1 MARDLRWWLAGASVA
16 CAIVAVGYLSPSRA
30 APAATAHS
38 SRHSQATAARLR
50 ARELAE
56 QWRAAD
62 MAVRLA
68 VYRRRLE
75 PELARRRATDQPGPA
90 LLMEAPDTVP
100 AYTKALV
107 AEALDTVWRQLEL
120 GVSKVAVGVVVDFWR
135 IPRTGTDSSP
145 KVPSGSVGYLLP
157 DSTDRA
163 TCIAL
168 IPAWYWTRGLP
179 RQLEDRLRRGL
190 GPCAFVA
197 RWGVP
202 GEPVRV
208 WMARRH
214 YDLASVPSWGGERS
228 EPPEGSWMMNRNTGW
243 YWAAVYGH
251 PIAAIG
257 CLAGRA
263 QSCRTAVLTGA
274 GDAFGDSQPRL
285 FDTAV
290 RWWHEERLVQ
300 GWQYLGDVAREVG
313 YDRFLRFWNSTEP
326 VDTALATA
334 LKMPV
339 GKWTERWERRFLPR
353 LRLGAAAPLSAA
365 VLGILL
371 GGAAVALVA
380 RGAMRRQV
388 G

>member
-1 MARDLRWWLAGASVA
+1 MARELRWWLAGAFVA
-16 CAIVAVGYLSPSRA
+16 CAVVAVGYLSPSGV
-30 APAATAHS
+30 APATTAGQ
-38 SRHSQATAARLR
+38 REPTAARLR
-50 ARELAE
+50 SRRLAE
-56 QWRAAD
+56 RWRAAD
-62 MAVRLA
+62 LAVRLA
-68 VYRRRLE
+68 LYRRRLE
-75 PELARRRATDQPGPA
+75 PELAHRRETDQPGPA
-90 LLMEAPDTVP
+90 LLLEAPDTVP
-100 AYTKALV
+100 ASTQALV
-107 AEALDTVWRQLEL
+107 AAALDTVWRELGL

-135 IPRTGTDSSP
+135 IPQTSTDSTP
-145 KVPSGSVGYLLP
+145 KVPAGSVGYLLP
-157 DSTDRA
+157 DSSDRA

-168 IPAWYWTRGLP
+168 IPAWHWTRLP
-179 RQLEDRLRRGL
+179 RQLEDWLRRGL
-190 GPCAFVA
+190 GPCAFFA

-214 YDLASVPSWGGERS
+214 YDLARVPSWGPQGS
-228 EPPEGSWMMNRNTGW
+228 EPPEASWMMNRNTGW
-243 YWAAVYGH
+243 FWAAVYGH

-263 QSCRTAVLTGA
+263 PSCRTAVLAGA

-285 FDTAV
+285 LDATV
-290 RWWHEERLVQ
+290 RWWGEERLVQ
-300 GWQYLGDVAREVG
+300 GGQYLGDVAREVG

-339 GKWTERWERRFLPR
+339 GKWTARWERRFLPR
-353 LRLGAAAPLSAA
+353 LPLGAAAPLSAA

-371 GGAAVALVA
+371 AGAAVALVA
-380 RGAMRRQV
+380 RGATRRQV

>member
-1 MARDLRWWLAGASVA
+1 MARELRWWLAVAFVA
-16 CAIVAVGYLSPSRA
+16 CAVVAVGYVSPSGS
-30 APAATAHS
+30 APAATA
-38 SRHSQATAARLR
+38 RQREPTAARLR
-50 ARELAE
+50 SRRLAE
-56 QWRAAD
+56 RWRAAD
-62 MAVRLA
+62 LAVRLA

-75 PELARRRATDQPGPA
+75 PELAHRRETDQPGPA
-90 LLMEAPDTVP
+90 LLVDAPDTVP
-100 AYTKALV
+100 AFTKALV
-107 AEALDTVWRQLEL
+107 AAALDTVWRELGL

-135 IPRTGTDSSP
+135 IPRTGTDSTP
-145 KVPSGSVGYLLP
+145 KVPGGSVGYLLP
-157 DSTDRA
+157 DSSDRA

-168 IPAWYWTRGLP
+168 IPAWYWRLP

-190 GPCAFVA
+190 GPCAFFA

-202 GEPVRV
+202 GKPVRL

-214 YDLASVPSWGGERS
+214 YDLASVPSWGPQRS
-228 EPPEGSWMMNRNTGW
+228 EQPEESWMTNRNTGW
-243 YWAAVYGH
+243 FWAAVYGH

-263 QSCRTAVLTGA
+263 PSCRTAVLAGA

-285 FDTAV
+285 LDATV
-290 RWWHEERLVQ
+290 RWWGEERLVQ
-300 GWQYLGDVAREVG
+300 GGQYLGDVAREVG

-326 VDTALATA
+326 VDTALAAA

-339 GKWTERWERRFLPR
+339 GKWTARWERRYLPR
-353 LRLGAAAPLSAA
+353 LPLGAAAPFSAA
-365 VLGILL
+365 ALGIVLAA
-371 GGAAVALVA
+371 AAVALVA

>member
-1 MARDLRWWLAGASVA
+1 MARQLTWWLAGAFVA

-30 APAATAHS
+30 APAATAR
-38 SRHSQATAARLR
+38 SRQPQPTAARLR
-50 ARELAE
+50 ARGLAE

-62 MAVRLA
+62 VAVRLA

-90 LLMEAPDTVP
+90 LLVEAPDTVP
-100 AYTKALV
+100 VHTRELV
-107 AEALDTVWRQLEL
+107 ASALDTVWRELGL

-157 DSTDRA
+157 DSSDRA

-168 IPAWYWTRGLP
+168 IPAWHWSRGLP
-179 RQLEDRLRRGL
+179 RPLEDGLRRGL
-190 GPCAFVA
+190 GPCAFFA

-214 YDLASVPSWGGERS
+214 YDLASVPSWGRERS
-228 EPPEGSWMMNRNTGW
+228 EPPEASWMMNRNTGW
-243 YWAAVYGH
+243 FWAAVYGH

-274 GDAFGDSQPRL
+274 GDAFGDSLPRL
-285 FDTAV
+285 LDATV
-290 RWWHEERLVQ
+290 RWWREERLVQ
-300 GWQYLGDVAREVG
+300 GQQYLGDVAREVG

-334 LKMPV
+334 LRMPV

-353 LRLGAAAPLSAA
+353 LPLGAAAPLSAA
-365 VLGILL
+365 MLGILL
-371 GGAAVALVA
+371 GGTAVALVA

>member
-1 MARDLRWWLAGASVA
+1 MARQLTWWLAGAFVA
-16 CAIVAVGYLSPSRA
+16 CAIVAVGYLSPGG
-30 APAATAHS
+30 APAATA
-38 SRHSQATAARLR
+38 RRRQPQPTAARLR
-50 ARELAE
+50 ARGLAE

-62 MAVRLA
+62 VAVRLA

-90 LLMEAPDTVP
+90 LLVEAPDTVP
-100 AYTKALV
+100 VHTRALV
-107 AEALDTVWRQLEL
+107 ASALDTVWRELGL

-135 IPRTGTDSSP
+135 FPRTGTDSTP

-168 IPAWYWTRGLP
+168 IPAWDSTRGLP

-190 GPCAFVA
+190 GPCAFFA

-202 GEPVRV
+202 GEPVRI

-214 YDLASVPSWGGERS
+214 YDLASVPSWDRERS
-228 EPPEGSWMMNRNTGW
+228 EPPEASWMMDRNTGW
-243 YWAAVYGH
+243 FWAAVYGH

-263 QSCRTAVLTGA
+263 QSCRTAVLAGA
-274 GDAFGDSQPRL
+274 GDALGDSQPRL
-285 FDTAV
+285 VDTSV
-290 RWWHEERLVQ
+290 RWWREERLVQ
-300 GWQYLGDVAREVG
+300 GSQYFGDVAREVG

-353 LRLGAAAPLSAA
+353 LPLGAAAPLSAA

>member
-1 MARDLRWWLAGASVA
+1 MARQLTWWLAGAFVA
-16 CAIVAVGYLSPSRA
+16 CAIVAVGYLSPSGA
-30 APAATAHS
+30 APAATAR
-38 SRHSQATAARLR
+38 SRQPQPTAARLR
-50 ARELAE
+50 ARGLAE

-62 MAVRLA
+62 LAVRLA

-75 PELARRRATDQPGPA
+75 PELARRRAADQPGPA
-90 LLMEAPDTVP
+90 LLVEAPDTVP
-100 AYTKALV
+100 VHTRELV
-107 AEALDTVWRQLEL
+107 ASALDTVWRELGL

-135 IPRTGTDSSP
+135 FPRTGTDSTP
-145 KVPSGSVGYLLP
+145 KVPTGSVGYLLP
-157 DSTDRA
+157 DSSDRA

-168 IPAWYWTRGLP
+168 IPAWYWRRGFP
-179 RQLEDRLRRGL
+179 GPLEDRLRRGL
-190 GPCAFVA
+190 GPCAFFA

-214 YDLASVPSWGGERS
+214 YDLASVPSWGRERS
-228 EPPEGSWMMNRNTGW
+228 EPPEASWMMNRNTGW
-243 YWAAVYGH
+243 FWAAVYGH

-274 GDAFGDSQPRL
+274 GDAFGDSLPRL
-285 FDTAV
+285 LDATV
-290 RWWHEERLVQ
+290 RWWREERLVQ
-300 GWQYLGDVAREVG
+300 GQQYLGDVAREVG

-353 LRLGAAAPLSAA
+353 LPLGAAAPLSAA

>member
-1 MARDLRWWLAGASVA
+1 MARQLTWWLAGAFVA
-16 CAIVAVGYLSPSRA
+16 CAIVAVGYLSPGG
-30 APAATAHS
+30 APAATA
-38 SRHSQATAARLR
+38 RRRQPQPTAARLR
-50 ARELAE
+50 ARGLAE

-62 MAVRLA
+62 VAVRLA

-90 LLMEAPDTVP
+90 LLVEAPDTVP
-100 AYTKALV
+100 VHTRALV
-107 AEALDTVWRQLEL
+107 ASALDTVWRELGL

-157 DSTDRA
+157 DSTDRT

-179 RQLEDRLRRGL
+179 RQLEDWLGRGL
-190 GPCAFVA
+190 GPCAFFA

-202 GEPVRV
+202 GAPVRL

-214 YDLASVPSWGGERS
+214 YDLASVPSWDRERS
-228 EPPEGSWMMNRNTGW
+228 EPPEASWMMDRNTGW
-243 YWAAVYGH
+243 FWAAVYGH

-263 QSCRTAVLTGA
+263 QSCRTAVLAGA
-274 GDAFGDSQPRL
+274 GDALGDSQPRL
-285 FDTAV
+285 VDTSV
-290 RWWHEERLVQ
+290 RWWREERLVQ
-300 GWQYLGDVAREVG
+300 GSQYFGDVAREVG

-353 LRLGAAAPLSAA
+353 LPLGAAAPLSAA

>member
-1 MARDLRWWLAGASVA
+1 MARELRWWLAGAFVA
-16 CAIVAVGYLSPSRA
+16 CAVVAVSYLSPSGI
-30 APAATAHS
+30 APAAAA
-38 SRHSQATAARLR
+38 RQREPTAARLR
-50 ARELAE
+50 ARRLAE
-56 QWRAAD
+56 RWRAAD
-62 MAVRLA
+62 LAVRLA

-75 PELARRRATDQPGPA
+75 PELAHRRETDQPGPA
-90 LLMEAPDTVP
+90 LLVEAPDTVP
-100 AYTKALV
+100 AFTKALV
-107 AEALDTVWRQLEL
+107 APALDTVWRELGL

-135 IPRTGTDSSP
+135 IPRTGTDSTP

-190 GPCAFVA
+190 GPCAFFA

-214 YDLASVPSWGGERS
+214 YDLARVPSWGPQES
-228 EPPEGSWMMNRNTGW
+228 EQPEASWMTNRNTGW
-243 YWAAVYGH
+243 FWAAVYGH

-263 QSCRTAVLTGA
+263 YSCRTAVLAGA
-274 GDAFGDSQPRL
+274 GDAFADSQPRL
-285 FDTAV
+285 LDATV
-290 RWWHEERLVQ
+290 RWWGEERLVE
-300 GWQYLGDVAREVG
+300 GWRYLGDVAREVG

-326 VDTALATA
+326 VDTALAAA

-339 GKWTERWERRFLPR
+339 GKWTARWERRFLPR
-353 LRLGAAAPLSAA
+353 LPLGAAAPLGAA
-365 VLGILL
+365 LLGILL
-371 GGAAVALVA
+371 AGGAVALVA

>member
-1 MARDLRWWLAGASVA
+1 MARDLRWWLAGAFVA
-16 CAIVAVGYLSPSRA
+16 CAVVAVSYLSPSGI
-30 APAATAHS
+30 APAAAA
-38 SRHSQATAARLR
+38 RQREPTAARLR
-50 ARELAE
+50 ARRLAE
-56 QWRAAD
+56 RWRAAD
-62 MAVRLA
+62 LAVRLA

-75 PELARRRATDQPGPA
+75 PELAHRRETDQPGPA
-90 LLMEAPDTVP
+90 LLVDAPDTVP

-107 AEALDTVWRQLEL
+107 AAALDTVWRELGL

-135 IPRTGTDSSP
+135 IPRTGTDSTP

-190 GPCAFVA
+190 GPCAFFA

-214 YDLASVPSWGGERS
+214 YDLARVPSWGPQES
-228 EPPEGSWMMNRNTGW
+228 EQPEASWMTNRNTGW
-243 YWAAVYGH
+243 FWAAVYGH

-263 QSCRTAVLTGA
+263 YSCRTAVLAGA
-274 GDAFGDSQPRL
+274 GDAFADSQPRL
-285 FDTAV
+285 LDATV
-290 RWWHEERLVQ
+290 RWWGEERLVE
-300 GWQYLGDVAREVG
+300 GWRYLGDVAREVG

-326 VDTALATA
+326 VDTALAAA

-339 GKWTERWERRFLPR
+339 GKWTARWERRFLPR
-353 LRLGAAAPLSAA
+353 LPLGAAAPLGAA
-365 VLGILL
+365 LLGILL
-371 GGAAVALVA
+371 AGGAVALVA

>member
-1 MARDLRWWLAGASVA
+1 MARELRWWLAGAFVA
-16 CAIVAVGYLSPSRA
+16 CAIVAVGYWSPSGT
-30 APAATAHS
+30 APATAAR
-38 SRHSQATAARLR
+38 SRQPQPTAARLR
-50 ARELAE
+50 ARGLAE

-62 MAVRLA
+62 LAVRLA

-90 LLMEAPDTVP
+90 LLVEAPDSVP
-100 AYTKALV
+100 VHTRALV
-107 AEALDTVWRQLEL
+107 ASALDTVWRELGL

-135 IPRTGTDSSP
+135 VPRTGTDSTP

-179 RQLEDRLRRGL
+179 RQLEDWLGRGL
-190 GPCAFVA
+190 GPCAFFA

-202 GEPVRV
+202 GAPVRL

-214 YDLASVPSWGGERS
+214 YDLASVPSWGREWSRQ
-228 EPPEGSWMMNRNTGW
+228 PEASWMMNRNTGW
-243 YWAAVYGH
+243 FWASVYGH

-263 QSCRTAVLTGA
+263 RSCRTAVLAGA
-274 GDAFGDSQPRL
+274 GDAFGDSLPRL
-285 FDTAV
+285 LDPTV
-290 RWWHEERLVQ
+290 RWWREERLVQ
-300 GWQYLGDVAREVG
+300 GWRYLGDVAREVG

-339 GKWTERWERRFLPR
+339 GKWTERWERRFVPR
-353 LRLGAAAPLSAA
+353 LPLGAAAPLGGS

-371 GGAAVALVA
+371 GAGAVVLVA
-380 RGAMRRQV
+380 RGATRRQV

>member
-1 MARDLRWWLAGASVA
+1 MARELRWWLAGAFVA
-16 CAIVAVGYLSPSRA
+16 CAVVAVGYWSA
-30 APAATAHS
+30 AGVAPVAAA
-38 SRHSQATAARLR
+38 REREPTAARLR
-50 ARELAE
+50 ARRLAE
-56 QWRAAD
+56 RWRAAD
-62 MAVRLA
+62 LAVRLA

-75 PELARRRATDQPGPA
+75 PELAHRRETDQPGPA
-90 LLMEAPDTVP
+90 LLVEAPDTVP
-100 AYTKALV
+100 AYTRALV
-107 AEALDTVWRQLEL
+107 AAALDTVWRELGL

-135 IPRTGTDSSP
+135 IPRTGTDSTP
-145 KVPSGSVGYLLP
+145 KVPAGSVGYLLP

-179 RQLEDRLRRGL
+179 RQREDWLRRGL
-190 GPCAFVA
+190 GPCAFFA

-202 GEPVRV
+202 GKPVRV

-214 YDLASVPSWGGERS
+214 YDLASVPSWGRERS
-228 EPPEGSWMMNRNTGW
+228 EPPEASWMMNRNTGW
-243 YWAAVYGH
+243 FWAAVYGH

-263 QSCRTAVLTGA
+263 PSCRRAVLAGA
-274 GDAFGDSQPRL
+274 GDAFADSLPRL
-285 FDTAV
+285 LDATV
-290 RWWHEERLVQ
+290 RWWGEERLVQ
-300 GWQYLGDVAREVG
+300 GGQYLGDVAREVG
-313 YDRFLRFWNSTEP
+313 YDRFLGFWNSTEP
-326 VDTALATA
+326 VDTALAAA

-339 GKWTERWERRFLPR
+339 GKWTARWERRFLPR
-353 LRLGAAAPLSAA
+353 LPLGPAAPLSAA

-371 GGAAVALVA
+371 AGAAVALVA

>member
-1 MARDLRWWLAGASVA
+1 MARQLTWWLAGAFVA
-16 CAIVAVGYLSPSRA
+16 CAIVAVGYLAPSGA
-30 APAATAHS
+30 APAATVR
-38 SRHSQATAARLR
+38 SRQPHPTAARLR
-50 ARELAE
+50 ARGLVE

-62 MAVRLA
+62 QAVRLA

-90 LLMEAPDTVP
+90 LLVEAPDTVP
-100 AYTKALV
+100 VHTRELV
-107 AEALDTVWRQLEL
+107 ASALDTVWRELGL

-157 DSTDRA
+157 DSSDRA

-168 IPAWYWTRGLP
+168 IPAWHWSRGLP
-179 RQLEDRLRRGL
+179 RPLEDGLRRGL
-190 GPCAFVA
+190 GPCAFFA

-214 YDLASVPSWGGERS
+214 YDLASVPSWGRERS
-228 EPPEGSWMMNRNTGW
+228 EPPEASWMMNRNTGW
-243 YWAAVYGH
+243 FWAAVYGH

-274 GDAFGDSQPRL
+274 GDAFGDSLPRL
-285 FDTAV
+285 LDATV
-290 RWWHEERLVQ
+290 RWWREERLVQ
-300 GWQYLGDVAREVG
+300 GQQYLGDVAREVG

-334 LKMPV
+334 LRMPV

-353 LRLGAAAPLSAA
+353 LPLGAAAPLSAA
-365 VLGILL
+365 MLGILL
-371 GGAAVALVA
+371 GGTAVALVA

>member
-1 MARDLRWWLAGASVA
+1 MWWLAGAFVA
-16 CAIVAVGYLSPSRA
+16 CAIVAVGYLSPSGA
-30 APAATAHS
+30 APAATAR
-38 SRHSQATAARLR
+38 SRQPQPAAARLR
-50 ARELAE
+50 ARGLAE

-62 MAVRLA
+62 LAVRLA

-75 PELARRRATDQPGPA
+75 PELARRRATD
-90 LLMEAPDTVP
+90 
-100 AYTKALV
+100 
-107 AEALDTVWRQLEL
+107 
-120 GVSKVAVGVVVDFWR
+120 VVVDFWR
-135 IPRTGTDSSP
+135 FPRTDTDSSP

-179 RQLEDRLRRGL
+179 RQLEDWLGGGL
-190 GPCAFVA
+190 GPCGFFA

-202 GEPVRV
+202 GTPVRL

-214 YDLASVPSWGGERS
+214 YDLASVPSWGREWS
-228 EPPEGSWMMNRNTGW
+228 HHPEASWMMDRNTGW
-243 YWAAVYGH
+243 FWSAVYGH

-263 QSCRTAVLTGA
+263 HSCRTAVLAGA
-274 GDAFGDSQPRL
+274 GDAFGDSLPRL
-285 FDTAV
+285 LDTTV
-290 RWWHEERLVQ
+290 RWWREERLVQ
-300 GWQYLGDVAREVG
+300 GWRYFGDVAREVG

-353 LRLGAAAPLSAA
+353 LPLGAAAPLSAA
-365 VLGILL
+365 LLGILL
-371 GGAAVALVA
+371 SGAAVTLVA

>member
-1 MARDLRWWLAGASVA
+1 MARQLTWWLAGAFVA
-16 CAIVAVGYLSPSRA
+16 CAIVAVGYLSPSGA
-30 APAATAHS
+30 APAATAR
-38 SRHSQATAARLR
+38 SRQPQPAAARLR
-50 ARELAE
+50 ARGLAE

-62 MAVRLA
+62 LAVRLA

-90 LLMEAPDTVP
+90 LLVEAPDTVP
-100 AYTKALV
+100 VHTRELV
-107 AEALDTVWRQLEL
+107 ASALDTVWRELGL

-135 IPRTGTDSSP
+135 FPRTDTDSSP

-168 IPAWYWTRGLP
+168 IPAWYWN
-179 RQLEDRLRRGL
+179 
-190 GPCAFVA
+190 
-197 RWGVP
+197 
-202 GEPVRV
+202 
-208 WMARRH
+208 
-214 YDLASVPSWGGERS
+214 YDLASVPSWGREWS
-228 EPPEGSWMMNRNTGW
+228 HHPEASWMMDRNTGW
-243 YWAAVYGH
+243 FWSAVYGH

-263 QSCRTAVLTGA
+263 HSCRTAVLAGA
-274 GDAFGDSQPRL
+274 GDAFGDSLPRL
-285 FDTAV
+285 LDTTV
-290 RWWHEERLVQ
+290 RWWREERLVQ
-300 GWQYLGDVAREVG
+300 GWRYFGDVAREVG

-353 LRLGAAAPLSAA
+353 LPLGAAAPLSAA
-365 VLGILL
+365 LLGILL
-371 GGAAVALVA
+371 SGAAVTLVA

>member
-1 MARDLRWWLAGASVA
+1 MARELRWWLAGAFVA
-16 CAIVAVGYLSPSRA
+16 CAVVAVSYLSPSGI
-30 APAATAHS
+30 APAAAA
-38 SRHSQATAARLR
+38 RQREPTAARLR
-50 ARELAE
+50 ARRLAE
-56 QWRAAD
+56 RWRAAD
-62 MAVRLA
+62 LAVRLA

-75 PELARRRATDQPGPA
+75 PELAHRRETDQPGPA
-90 LLMEAPDTVP
+90 LLVDAPDTVP

-107 AEALDTVWRQLEL
+107 AAALDTVWRELGL

-135 IPRTGTDSSP
+135 IPRTGTDSTP

-190 GPCAFVA
+190 GPCAFFA

-214 YDLASVPSWGGERS
+214 YDLARVPSWGPQES
-228 EPPEGSWMMNRNTGW
+228 EQPEASWMTNRNTGW
-243 YWAAVYGH
+243 FWAAVYGH

-263 QSCRTAVLTGA
+263 YSCRTAVLAGA
-274 GDAFGDSQPRL
+274 GDAFADSQPRL
-285 FDTAV
+285 LDATV
-290 RWWHEERLVQ
+290 RWWGEERLVE
-300 GWQYLGDVAREVG
+300 GWRYLGDVAREVG

-326 VDTALATA
+326 VDTALAAA

-339 GKWTERWERRFLPR
+339 GKWTARWERRFLPR
-353 LRLGAAAPLSAA
+353 LPLGAAAPLGAA
-365 VLGILL
+365 LLGILL
-371 GGAAVALVA
+371 AGGAVALVA

>member
-1 MARDLRWWLAGASVA
+1 MARQLTWWLAGAFVA

-30 APAATAHS
+30 APAATAR
-38 SRHSQATAARLR
+38 SRQPQPTAARLR
-50 ARELAE
+50 ARGLAE

-62 MAVRLA
+62 VAVRLA

-90 LLMEAPDTVP
+90 LLVEAPDTVP
-100 AYTKALV
+100 VHTRELV
-107 AEALDTVWRQLEL
+107 ASALDTVWRELGL

-157 DSTDRA
+157 DSSDRA

-168 IPAWYWTRGLP
+168 IPAWHWSRGLP
-179 RQLEDRLRRGL
+179 RPLEDGLRRGL
-190 GPCAFVA
+190 GPCAFFA

-214 YDLASVPSWGGERS
+214 YDLASVPSWGRERS
-228 EPPEGSWMMNRNTGW
+228 EPPKASWMMDRNTGW
-243 YWAAVYGH
+243 FWAAVYGH

-285 FDTAV
+285 VDTSV

-334 LKMPV
+334 LRMPV

-353 LRLGAAAPLSAA
+353 LPLGAAAPLSAA
-365 VLGILL
+365 MLGILL
-371 GGAAVALVA
+371 GGTAVALVA